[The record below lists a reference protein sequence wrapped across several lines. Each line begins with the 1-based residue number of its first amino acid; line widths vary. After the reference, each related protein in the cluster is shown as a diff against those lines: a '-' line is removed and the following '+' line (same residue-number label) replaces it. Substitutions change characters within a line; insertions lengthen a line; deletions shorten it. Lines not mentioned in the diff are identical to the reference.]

1 MAAPGIAPHATAT
14 PRLSRM
20 AADVLLVARAVL
32 GLLAGRG
39 WNPRRDRLLA
49 PLGAL
54 VDCVWCGSDFVCP
67 IYWEPADDAHWSIRL
82 RCGACEVWR
91 DVVVPDEEAHKLE
104 RALAV
109 QGTAIER
116 AAARLDRERMVI
128 ELDTF
133 VAALECDVIDPSWFV
148 R

>member
-14 PRLSRM
+14 PRLSRL
-20 AADVLLVARAVL
+20 AADVSLVVRAVL
-32 GLLAGRG
+32 GCLAGRE
-39 WNPRRDRLLA
+39 WNPRDRLRA
-49 PLGAL
+49 PPGAL

-67 IYWEPADDAHWSIRL
+67 IDWAPADDAHWSIRL
-82 RCGACEVWR
+82 RCGACEVCR
-91 DVVVPDEEAHKLE
+91 DVVVPDEDAQKLD
-104 RALAV
+104 RALAAQSIV
-109 QGTAIER
+109 IER

>member
-14 PRLSRM
+14 PWLSRM
-20 AADVLLVARAVL
+20 AADVSLVVRAVL
-32 GLLAGRG
+32 GCLAGRG
-39 WNPRRDRLLA
+39 WNPRDRLRA
-49 PLGAL
+49 PPGAL

-67 IYWEPADDAHWSIRL
+67 IDWAPAGDAHWSIRL

-91 DVVVPDEEAHKLE
+91 DVVVPDEDAQKLD
-104 RALAV
+104 RALAA
-109 QGTAIER
+109 QSIAIER

>member
-14 PRLSRM
+14 SWLSRM
-20 AADVLLVARAVL
+20 AAGVSLVVRAVL
-32 GLLAGRG
+32 GCFAGRG
-39 WNPRRDRLLA
+39 WNPRDRLRA
-49 PLGAL
+49 PQGAL

-67 IYWEPADDAHWSIRL
+67 IDWAPTDDAHWSIRL
-82 RCGACEVWR
+82 RCGACEVCR
-91 DVVVPDEEAHKLE
+91 DVVVPDEDARKLD
-104 RALAV
+104 RTLAAQSIV
-109 QGTAIER
+109 IER